1 MHAHAE
7 TRMTLDEFLL
17 VIYQM
22 GYGHRQQAVSL
33 KLLEENVGS
42 EYGHLFQS
50 ADTKGYLKKSVGQLC
65 LTSSGKNRVSL
76 FQ

>member
-1 MHAHAE
+1 MHAL

-22 GYGHRQQAVSL
+22 GFGHRQQSVSL
-33 KLLEENVGS
+33 KLLEESVGS
-42 EYGHLFQS
+42 EYGRLFQS
-50 ADTKGYLKKSVGQLC
+50 ADTKGYLEKSLDQLC
-65 LTSSGKNRVSL
+65 LTSSGRNRVSL

>member
-1 MHAHAE
+1 MHAR

-22 GYGHRQQAVSL
+22 GYGHRQQTVSL
-33 KLLEENVGS
+33 KLLEESVGS
-42 EYGHLFQS
+42 EYGRLFQS
-50 ADTKGYLKKSVGQLC
+50 ADTKGYLEKSFGQLC
-65 LTSSGKNRVSL
+65 LTSSGRNRVSL